1 VNIPYEHTS
10 PNYSDR
16 LSKNTAPVDSDL
28 MDVLDEMGNGEVD
41 DILDVLFGTYPFMLD
56 LLPENTVQYRGDLRL
71 RDSQLKD
78 ASGKPVF
85 QCDVALPILPEPLFR
100 NVDDEVA
107 LLSGLRNSVML

>member
-1 VNIPYEHTS
+1 
-10 PNYSDR
+10 
-16 LSKNTAPVDSDL
+16 
-28 MDVLDEMGNGEVD
+28 MDVLDEMGNGELD